1 VLVRLLTEYRGAGL
15 ARPADPGQ
23 VWDLPDWE
31 ASLLVEQGKAVPVTV
46 AEMDGEQVEQR

>member
-15 ARPADPGQ
+15 ARAPAPPPRWGH
-23 VWDLPDWE
+23 PDWE